1 MRDRRRA
8 DVDGVGGHARRR
20 VGQRAIGCD
29 AESPGDG
36 SSEVG
41 SLVDDGG
48 DPSAVLLPPPRNVF
62 GLSDV
67 ATTDQYHVERHAVCS
82 LVVVQP
88 SFTAA
93 AIAPMCGARSWR
105 LTRICWMAAC
115 AVLIAASTPRLP
127 EASPTIKTGDW
138 CMRVASPRRRL
149 RSILKN
155 SLRSR
160 GRAARYRAPGRCS
173 RWRVPGTR

>member
-29 AESPGDG
+29 TESRGDG
-36 SSEVG
+36 ISEVG
-41 SLVDDGG
+41 PLVDDAG
-48 DPSAVLLPPPRNVF
+48 DPGAVLLHPSRNVF
-62 GLSDV
+62 GLSNV

-82 LVVVQP
+82 LEVVSP
-88 SFTAA
+88 SFTAV
-93 AIAPMCGARSWR
+93 AIAPMCSARSWL

-127 EASPTIKTGDW
+127 EASPTIMTGDW
-138 CMRVASPRRRL
+138 CTRVASPRRRL

-155 SLRSR
+155 SLRSEE
-160 GRAARYRAPGRCS
+160 
-173 RWRVPGTR
+173 